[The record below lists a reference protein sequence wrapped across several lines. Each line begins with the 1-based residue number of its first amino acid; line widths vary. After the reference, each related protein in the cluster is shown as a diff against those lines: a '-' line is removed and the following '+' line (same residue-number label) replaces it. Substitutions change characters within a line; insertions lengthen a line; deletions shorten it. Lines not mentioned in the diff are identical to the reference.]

1 MSVAASCQAHAA
13 GRLLA
18 VVIAYNFMRALNGM
32 RPRLGQARVLVGNQG
47 EGLMGTSERGG
58 PIAGPFA
65 SWHQA
70 LEAFGKNSE
79 PMLKSIG
86 RWNLELMGLSARRA
100 RAWMEI
106 PAQLSRCKTPQD
118 LVREQLLFWQHFAVD
133 YAEGTQR
140 LTSAL
145 SAVTGSAI
153 AGFQNGKDTLARDY
167 INFPEGNAAAAESSQ
182 RERRAA

>member
-1 MSVAASCQAHAA
+1 
-13 GRLLA
+13 
-18 VVIAYNFMRALNGM
+18 MRALKGCGLVFEK
-32 RPRLGQARVLVGNQG
+32 RADLVGNQG

-58 PIAGPFA
+58 PVAGPFA
-65 SWHQA
+65 NWNQT
-70 LEAFGKNSE
+70 LEAVGKSSE

-118 LVREQLLFWQHFAVD
+118 LMREQLLFWQHFAVD

-140 LTSAL
+140 LTRAL
-145 SAVTGSAI
+145 SAVTGSAM
-153 AGFQNGKDTLARDY
+153 AGLQNGKDTLARDY
-167 INFPEGNAAAAESSQ
+167 INFPEGNAAAAEPSQ